1 MTPTIRTFRSRE
13 KWMAARRQGIGAS
26 DAAKILGESRF
37 SDPVGL
43 WMVKTG
49 RAEEEITNEE
59 AVEFGNILQPVVA
72 NVFAKKT
79 GRMVRNPAGAKGG
92 TFVLHQHPEFSF
104 LQASL
109 DYEQLAPDRPGIGA
123 LEIKTGHFYTTSRWD
138 NGEAPDEYLI
148 QLQHQLGV
156 TGYQWGSLAVLL
168 GNQDFRWLDV
178 ERDDEFIELLFE
190 VEKEFWEHVLNDT
203 PPSPR
208 GPLSSDAL
216 AKLYRTG
223 NGETIILPGEFVDI
237 DEEYQRI
244 KEQLSELGKREKEL
258 KGKLQAAI
266 GEATFGVVPG
276 GRATYSWK
284 EVNKRSYTVEA
295 TTYRELRRKEKKA

>member
-1 MTPTIRTFRSRE
+1 MKPLVSTFKTR
-13 KWMAARRQGIGAS
+13 KQWLKARLGSIGAS

-37 SDPVGL
+37 GDPISL

-49 RAEEEITNEE
+49 RAEEKVVNQE

-72 NVFAKKT
+72 SVFSKKT
-79 GRMVRNPAGAKGG
+79 GRTVRNPEGVKNG
-92 TFVLHQHPEFSF
+92 TYVIHQHPKLSF
-104 LQASL
+104 LTASL
-109 DYEQLAPDRPGIGA
+109 DYEQIAKDKPGKGA
-123 LEIKTGHFYTTSRWD
+123 LEIKTGHFYTTKLWD
-138 NGEAPDEYLI
+138 DGGAPEEYLI

-190 VEKEFWEHVLNDT
+190 VEKEFWEHVLNDVPP
-203 PPSPR
+203 PPS
-208 GPLSSDAL
+208 GEKSIDAL
-216 AKLYRTG
+216 ARLYKVG
-223 NGETIILPGEFVDI
+223 NGASVLLPGSFVDI
-237 DEEYQRI
+237 DAEYQSVKKQI
-244 KEQLSELGKREKEL
+244 SDLEKREKEL
-258 KGKLQAAI
+258 KAKIQAAI
-266 GEATFGVVPG
+266 GKATFGIVPG